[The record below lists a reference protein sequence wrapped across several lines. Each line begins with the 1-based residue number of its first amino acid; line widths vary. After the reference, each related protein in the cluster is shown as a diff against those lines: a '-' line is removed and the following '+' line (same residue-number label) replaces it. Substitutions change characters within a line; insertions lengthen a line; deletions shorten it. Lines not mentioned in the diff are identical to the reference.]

1 MKWILWAVLL
11 LLQNATFTW
20 VSRARNS
27 GSLPYHAAA
36 ALGSNCT
43 WILSQFILVD
53 SMVKILREG
62 AWWEA
67 VGVVVFYTT
76 FTMIGSVSMHWIS
89 MNYLEKGRRRV
100 GAV

>member
-1 MKWILWAVLL
+1 
-11 LLQNATFTW
+11 
-20 VSRARNS
+20 
-27 GSLPYHAAA
+27 
-36 ALGSNCT
+36 
-43 WILSQFILVD
+43 
-53 SMVKILREG
+53 MVKILREG